1 MKEYY
6 LDNAA
11 TTPLDKEVLE
21 EMVSFAKEHY
31 ANPSSLYSIS
41 KKVRKK
47 VEEVRGK
54 IAKKINCN
62 PEEILFTSGATES
75 NNFIIKGLAL
85 ANPDKKHILIS
96 NIEHPSMIKSCESLK
111 KQGYDIDYLKVNEE
125 GLVKVEDVARKIRK
139 DTLLV
144 SVMHVNNEIGTI
156 QPIEDIGRI
165 CSDRGIYFH
174 TDAVQSFCKLNI
186 DVKEMDID
194 LMSLSG
200 HKINGPKGIGVAYV
214 KVGTRIKSLLDGGA
228 QEFRL
233 RAGTENTLGIIGLG
247 KALDV
252 DRRIEEIKTSRN
264 KLLEKILEIK
274 NSRLNGSKELRI
286 YNNINVS
293 LHGIEGEGLL
303 LLLDE
308 KGIFVSTGS
317 ACASSDLSES
327 HVLKA
332 IKAEELYAHGTI
344 RITLGEPL
352 SDEDIIFISETIKK
366 SVEKLR
372 KMSPFVEEELE
383 L

>member
-11 TTPLDKEVLE
+11 TTPLDEAILE
-21 EMVSFAKEHY
+21 EMTSFAKEYY

-41 KKVRKK
+41 RDVKKKIEIVR
-47 VEEVRGK
+47 EK
-54 IAKKINCN
+54 IARKINCN
-62 PEEILFTSGATES
+62 PEEVIFTSGATES
-75 NNFIIKGLAL
+75 NNFIVKGLAL
-85 ANPDKKHILIS
+85 ANPDKKHILLS
-96 NIEHPSMIKSCESLK
+96 NIEHPSMIKACESLK
-111 KQGYDIDYLKVNEE
+111 KQGYEIDYLKVSEE

-144 SVMHVNNEIGTI
+144 SIMHVNNEIGTI

-165 CSDRGIYFH
+165 CKDRGIYFH
-174 TDAVQSFCKLNI
+174 TDAVQSFCKLDI
-186 DVKEMDID
+186 DVKKMNID
-194 LMSLSG
+194 LLSLSG
-200 HKINGPKGIGVAYV
+200 HKINGPKGIGMAYV
-214 KVGTRIKSLLDGGA
+214 KVGTQIKPLLDGGA

-233 RAGTENTLGIIGLG
+233 RAGTENTPGIIGLG

-252 DRRIEEIKTSRN
+252 DRKVKEKKKSKD
-264 KLLEKILEIK
+264 KLLDKILEIK
-274 NSRLNGSKELRI
+274 NSKLNGSKDSRI

-293 LHGIEGEGLL
+293 FHGVEGEGLL
-303 LLLDE
+303 LLLEE
-308 KGIFVSTGS
+308 KCIFVSTGS

-344 RITLGEPL
+344 RITLGKPL
-352 SDEDIIFISETIKK
+352 SDDDINFISNTIKE

-372 KMSPFVEEELE
+372 KMSPFVEEEL
-383 L
+383 